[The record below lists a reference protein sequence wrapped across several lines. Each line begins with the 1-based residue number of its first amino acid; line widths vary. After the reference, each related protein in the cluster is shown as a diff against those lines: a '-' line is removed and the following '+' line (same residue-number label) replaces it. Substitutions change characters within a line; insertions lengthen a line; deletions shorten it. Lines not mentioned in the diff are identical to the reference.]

1 MSTMEPLIEQMKVV
15 LASTFSLYLKAH
27 GYHWNV
33 TGPNFSEYH
42 SFFGG
47 FYEGLHDSVDPI
59 AEHIRAL
66 GAFAP
71 ASLMRFTELTT
82 VQDESSIP
90 QASIMFARLAADN
103 NTVLLEYRKAHDL
116 ASATGQHGLINFIE
130 GQMDWH
136 EKMAWQLKAFIQ

>member
-1 MSTMEPLIEQMKVV
+1 MEQLIEQMKVV

-42 SFFGG
+42 SFFGD
-47 FYEGLHDSVDPI
+47 FYEGVHDSVDPI

-66 GAFAP
+66 GAYAP
-71 ASLMRFTELTT
+71 ASLMRFTELTS

-90 QASIMFARLAADN
+90 QALVMIARLSLDN
-103 NTVLLEYRKAHDL
+103 AKVLDEYRKAHKL
-116 ASATGQHGLINFIE
+116 ASSLSQYGLINFIE
-130 GQMDWH
+130 GQIDWH
-136 EKMAWQLKAFIQ
+136 EKMAWQLKAFAG